1 MDAQL
6 AQQARLELEDV
17 FAAASKQASEPTQEN
32 PEGEGRPSKWRKDDS
47 KQGKG
52 PSYGSWDSQWSG
64 SQRPKRHWKDDAQQ
78 ESGSGED
85 KQTQELLKCLVKMT
99 VRHEQELMR
108 IRPDVG
114 FIAFVD
120 TSSLGCVELLQ
131 GVLKAWQAQFEAGTV
146 KTALKTILA
155 LSMMKDLKERAEAIL
170 RDEEK
175 LQRCLTVGW
184 AVETETGLNPAWIY
198 QTWDSKEK
206 KQVRSE
212 APPLKHTEAF
222 LLGGRSPGKPPEGGG
237 PHPLLVPQATT
248 GDLYGGGDPR
258 DSAAELARRGQR
270 RLPQSSEAAERQ
282 RLHEAPGGPLEA
294 RADSEATPGSSSR
307 GGILKYAVL
316 RLESAGQPDPLA
328 TQGDLGRS
336 SAAAALEGARPLAT
350 PAMQAPALFNTRMV
364 NRTNVC
370 YINATLQVLVW
381 LVEFSGACLGRLQAV
396 SGILRAGRG
405 IHLPDCFALRGL
417 FSTWAMLHQQHDA
430 GEFLHHSL
438 EFAQAEAWH
447 GHWEARLSNPA
458 VVHDTGTLHQAILLH
473 MRGASLQELLDAWS
487 SQFAVHAIAQHH
499 GLIFLQLGRY
509 ANHHAKIRDTLRVRP
524 GDSVAVPI
532 FAEHSCTSLRHE
544 TFTVVALVYHLGETV
559 TSGHY
564 LALLGLPRATGWDY
578 LVCDDNKTPRKAR
591 AVDLDLVDSNC
602 YLLGL
607 MRTP

>member
-1 MDAQL
+1 MDL
-6 AQQARLELEDV
+6 SNMGL
-17 FAAASKQASEPTQEN
+17 
-32 PEGEGRPSKWRKDDS
+32 EGEEAG
-47 KQGKG
+47 
-52 PSYGSWDSQWSG
+52 
-64 SQRPKRHWKDDAQQ
+64 
-78 ESGSGED
+78 
-85 KQTQELLKCLVKMT
+85 
-99 VRHEQELMR
+99 
-108 IRPDVG
+108 
-114 FIAFVD
+114 
-120 TSSLGCVELLQ
+120 SLG
-131 GVLKAWQAQFEAGTV
+131 GTAAQAHRG
-146 KTALKTILA
+146 
-155 LSMMKDLKERAEAIL
+155 S
-170 RDEEK
+170 
-175 LQRCLTVGW
+175 
-184 AVETETGLNPAWIY
+184 P
-198 QTWDSKEK
+198 
-206 KQVRSE
+206 
-212 APPLKHTEAF
+212 
-222 LLGGRSPGKPPEGGG
+222 LGGRSPGKPPEGGG

-381 LVEFSGACLGRLQAV
+381 LMEFSGACLGRLQAV

-578 LVCDDNKTPRKAR
+578 LVCDDNKAPRKAR